1 MDTFRLSGLDSLKE
15 LLASDD
21 RDRPGVILFESW
33 TSQPCLD
40 LQPRIRRLAQAMP
53 QFAFYEFNVDD
64 YSDPGQDKVL
74 TRLLEEWK
82 VTELPAQ
89 ILLPSN
95 SRPQT
100 IKATQVDEIRKALQR
115 LY

>member
-1 MDTFRLSGLDSLKE
+1 MGTLQLYDLDSLDE

-21 RDRPGVILFESW
+21 RDRPGVICFESL
-33 TSQPCLD
+33 TCPPCLE
-40 LQPRIRRLAQAMP
+40 LQPGIRSLAQCMP

-64 YSDPGQDKVL
+64 YSDPRLDKVL
-74 TRLLEEWK
+74 TQLLRKWQ

-95 SRPQT
+95 SRPRT
-100 IKATQVDEIRKALQR
+100 IKATRVGEIRKALYR

>member
-33 TSQPCLD
+33 ACFELLPE
-40 LQPRIRRLAQAMP
+40 IRRLANTLP

-95 SRPQT
+95 SKPQT
-100 IKATQVDEIRKALQR
+100 LRAKRVDDIEKALRR